1 MATERALV
9 GRVGLVT
16 GAARG
21 IGRAVALMLAEGG
34 LDVAVCDVAGGEDA
48 QEVVSEVRARSRE
61 AVVHEIDVSDRDA
74 VRTMIAATVA
84 CFGRLDVVV
93 TSHAASVREP
103 ILAADWDGFR
113 RTLEVMQLGVVHV
126 AQLAAQQMVRQEPL
140 GESRGKIVLIGS
152 VRAFLPIGGSSA
164 YNMAKA
170 ATSHFARTIAAELAP
185 QHVNVNQVTPGWVDT
200 PGERKHYT
208 EAQLRAAGAATIP
221 WGRLAMPEDVAKAV
235 RFLVSRDADYVTGAD
250 ILVDGGFVL
259 GMDRYAGLDDA
270 AERQTP

>member
-1 MATERALV
+1 MAAESTLA

-34 LDVAVCDVAGGEDA
+34 LDVVLCDVTCGEDASEVAGG
-48 QEVVSEVRARSRE
+48 VRERGRE
-61 AVVHEIDVSDRDA
+61 AVIHEIDVSDRDA
-74 VRTMIAATVA
+74 VRTMIEATVSQ
-84 CFGRLDVVV
+84 FGRLDVVV
-93 TSHAASVREP
+93 TSHAFSVREP
-103 ILAADWDGFR
+103 ILEASWEGFQ

-126 AQLAAQQMVRQEPL
+126 VQLAAQQMVQQEPL

-152 VRAFLPIGGSSA
+152 VRAFLPIAGSPA

-170 ATSHFARTIAAELAP
+170 AGSHFATSIAGELAP
-185 QHVNVNQVTPGWVDT
+185 KHINVNQVVPGWVDT
-200 PGERKHYT
+200 PGERRHYT

-221 WGRLAMPEDVAKAV
+221 WGRLATSDDVAKAV
-235 RFLVSRDADYVTGAD
+235 RFFVSSDADYITGAEL
-250 ILVDGGFVL
+250 LVDGGFVL

-270 AERQTP
+270 VERRRR